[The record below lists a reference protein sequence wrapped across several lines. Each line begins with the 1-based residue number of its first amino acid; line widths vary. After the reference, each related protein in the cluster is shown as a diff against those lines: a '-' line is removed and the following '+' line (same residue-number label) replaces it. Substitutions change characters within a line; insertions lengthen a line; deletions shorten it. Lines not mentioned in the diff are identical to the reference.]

1 MRGVVPVP
9 PRQYCNETLLLSR
22 ERTILVCVFAIC
34 GVQLEVRSWN
44 RAAAAMRVSNATHRS
59 ATRRALNA
67 RSTRLDPTALLL
79 TVVAGS
85 VLLLMRV
92 LHRLANVVLITLRD
106 ICWTLA
112 K

>member
-67 RSTRLDPTALLL
+67 RSTRPDCPTAHCCSRFSAS
-79 TVVAGS
+79 VNASVAQAS
-85 VLLLMRV
+85 
-92 LHRLANVVLITLRD
+92 
-106 ICWTLA
+106 
-112 K
+112 